1 MAANAYD
8 TVTKVPNSRWAP
20 VSGEPNIEERC
31 QYAAFMLDVECFDNH
46 VFSISVT
53 EASAMDP
60 QQRLLLEHSYAL
72 THAVGLGRQQLLGS
86 GMGVYVGITS
96 TEFGQVPIPASVYG
110 IGGVGHCF
118 AVGRISYVLGLQGP
132 CVATD
137 TACSSSLVAG
147 HSAMR
152 AVQRDES
159 QSAVLAGVHSM
170 LLPSVS
176 HLYAAGGLTSKRG
189 RSHTFDSR
197 ADGFGRGE
205 ACGSALLGTEE
216 CIGCV
221 QLTGAA
227 VRQDGKSAS
236 LTAPNGQAQQ
246 ALLRA
251 ARADAFETLL
261 SYLEAHGT
269 GTALGDPIEAGAF
282 AVAGCSSSANDLAYL
297 SIGGAK
303 ANVGHTEPAAGMAGM
318 LKLVYGLNHVR
329 SAPNAQLR
337 VLNPHVIQRLG
348 SIACDLPTQLSRLQA
363 IRSSQAA
370 GGVSS
375 FGLGGTIAH
384 AVLAFGSG
392 GDREALA
399 FGRDPDASEALAFGA
414 LGAEAATPFHR
425 RLAFPWSLSL
435 YFTSSFAANRTCHYS
450 TFWSPSSLQSHLAA
464 FSFIAV
470 LVSRVQ
476 PAISFSLP
484 LPPVG
489 AFALLLA
496 ANASSACSTRGV
508 LQSLLLTQQ
517 LLCTPH
523 ALPTF
528 TFTAGTQTCTA
539 LTCGLQVTSGASH
552 GATWGFTRVLRQ
564 EHADLPSVHIDVNTA
579 WQNHRQ
585 LLQLVAQRHDPGKDC
600 ELVLGRMVFA
610 SQLRRL
616 PETHV
621 AHACLPGGF
630 MLSGGLGGLGLRACA
645 LLSGMGA
652 SRLLLSSRS
661 GHVARKRS
669 DSEILDQQLI
679 DLCSSKAEIAAHAC
693 DVADAQDAHRLGSH
707 TTQCLGYFHAAS
719 SSGNALMNSPRVLPL
734 FQAHLTGP
742 KALGAYHLA
751 SCTQQQCFHTVLLF
765 SSLAALGLSVAYQG
779 TSLYASANA
788 YLDSFAQTSRASA
801 RPSLSL
807 RMANVG
813 GQGMGSVIPDKFAS
827 LPGLVRISLDEFDRS
842 IAQAVLWVCQPFAT
856 FNVLPSASYKL
867 VHEFEGWATVI
878 VDDEVEAMR
887 VLEGPVQLKR
897 SSSVCSRLSAAHAA
911 LVALDAV
918 AAGTSL
924 RLHTVNDVVIVGG
937 GMTGLIVASE
947 LVRVGCS
954 PIVLERQWTVGG
966 VWRTHGNP
974 HSRVNSTEPAYRM
987 RVERTSSNAD
997 HSYFHEIIDDIR
1009 RLAAQ
1014 LPQEFLALGAAV
1026 HAVFRHPSI
1035 GNLCA
1040 HGFQKIDASSAAPA
1054 EFLTV
1059 ASAMLLLCTNRR
1071 LGPPRRVNY
1080 QGETNFGGIIKRGL
1094 GGDIVSLPW
1103 AGAQVIIIGHGPFAI
1118 EQARTAL
1125 EHHAAGVL
1133 LAVRRHGLISPAVL
1147 DYLNIVRPFT
1157 DKFEHPTSGSGL
1169 MLRLWRDAYAV
1180 VRASPPET
1188 WEHGI
1193 FRPDGHSVS
1202 VSDIYFIAHHHYLI
1216 TTRRASVLCFSD
1228 KNVTLDDGTV
1238 HLAHIVLKCL
1248 GFEINEGNE
1257 RLVGRACMLP
1267 NGVVEQGLWTI
1278 VEPHLDAK
1286 TNLLPLV
1293 GHVSSINFTAKL
1305 VAALWNGQRY
1315 STHGFA
1321 VLPRYTESLVVRIN
1335 HVTASAA
1342 NQHMLSQLAS
1352 DEGLRDQLTQH
1363 VEAVA
1368 QDCHASWR
1376 PEEYLAVNREQWAT
1390 LNTFLASLSRRGAKC
1405 LPYQFENA
1413 LEVLKLELPHVLM
1426 EASRESMPLMNDE
1439 GVKRL
1444 STSRVNGNNPEPPQ
1458 IQMQHEFETMVKA
1471 TVQDLAAGVITVDAD
1486 MPLMEGALDSL
1497 AAAELSSRLQRLVG
1511 SATQVSST
1519 VLFEYPNTRLL
1530 TRHLQ
1535 SMVGAG
1541 DGLTRSALALA
1552 TNVQAAAAVER
1563 ALVLALSVMWGGDG
1577 MIKAIDCR

>member
-1 MAANAYD
+1 
-8 TVTKVPNSRWAP
+8 
-20 VSGEPNIEERC
+20 
-31 QYAAFMLDVECFDNH
+31 
-46 VFSISVT
+46 
-53 EASAMDP
+53 
-60 QQRLLLEHSYAL
+60 
-72 THAVGLGRQQLLGS
+72 
-86 GMGVYVGITS
+86 
-96 TEFGQVPIPASVYG
+96 
-110 IGGVGHCF
+110 
-118 AVGRISYVLGLQGP
+118 
-132 CVATD
+132 
-137 TACSSSLVAG
+137 
-147 HSAMR
+147 
-152 AVQRDES
+152 
-159 QSAVLAGVHSM
+159 
-170 LLPSVS
+170 
-176 HLYAAGGLTSKRG
+176 
-189 RSHTFDSR
+189 
-197 ADGFGRGE
+197 
-205 ACGSALLGTEE
+205 
-216 CIGCV
+216 
-221 QLTGAA
+221 
-227 VRQDGKSAS
+227 
-236 LTAPNGQAQQ
+236 
-246 ALLRA
+246 
-251 ARADAFETLL
+251 
-261 SYLEAHGT
+261 
-269 GTALGDPIEAGAF
+269 
-282 AVAGCSSSANDLAYL
+282 
-297 SIGGAK
+297 
-303 ANVGHTEPAAGMAGM
+303 
-318 LKLVYGLNHVR
+318 
-329 SAPNAQLR
+329 
-337 VLNPHVIQRLG
+337 
-348 SIACDLPTQLSRLQA
+348 
-363 IRSSQAA
+363 
-370 GGVSS
+370 
-375 FGLGGTIAH
+375 
-384 AVLAFGSG
+384 
-392 GDREALA
+392 
-399 FGRDPDASEALAFGA
+399 
-414 LGAEAATPFHR
+414 
-425 RLAFPWSLSL
+425 
-435 YFTSSFAANRTCHYS
+435 
-450 TFWSPSSLQSHLAA
+450 
-464 FSFIAV
+464 
-470 LVSRVQ
+470 
-476 PAISFSLP
+476 
-484 LPPVG
+484 
-489 AFALLLA
+489 
-496 ANASSACSTRGV
+496 
-508 LQSLLLTQQ
+508 
-517 LLCTPH
+517 
-523 ALPTF
+523 
-528 TFTAGTQTCTA
+528 
-539 LTCGLQVTSGASH
+539 
-552 GATWGFTRVLRQ
+552 
-564 EHADLPSVHIDVNTA
+564 
-579 WQNHRQ
+579 
-585 LLQLVAQRHDPGKDC
+585 
-600 ELVLGRMVFA
+600 
-610 SQLRRL
+610 
-616 PETHV
+616 
-621 AHACLPGGF
+621 

-813 GQGMGSVIPDKFAS
+813 GQGMGSVIPDEFAS

-867 VHEFEGWATVI
+867 VHEFEGWATVM

-1238 HLAHIVLKCL
+1238 HLAHVVLKCL

-1278 VEPHLDAK
+1278 VEPHLDAN

-1426 EASRESMPLMNDE
+1426 EASRESMALMNDE
-1439 GVKRL
+1439 GVQRL
-1444 STSRVNGNNPEPPQ
+1444 STSRVNGNNPEPRQ

-1471 TVQDLAAGVITVDAD
+1471 IVQDLAAGVITVDAD

-1563 ALVLALSVMWGGDG
+1563 ALVLALSVMWGGGWNDQG
-1577 MIKAIDCR
+1577 HRLQVACGNTVRSVPSARWCLNEEVETLLLSKDQLSGCSHGTFVRGIDEFDQHHFFVSQAETSAMDPQQRKLLEFGYTALHRAAFRRGGLKGGTAGVFVGFEAPDWWHVKASLPIRGSFVMGDTVNVASGRLSFALDLNGAAMTIDTACSSGLCATHSAVVAMRVQESSLVLANAVSFKLRPHPAIMLISAGTVSVSIACEACRLVPTVDVLPKPLPAVSTVNLFPARPVAMSANINSDSHV